1 MASRPKVG
9 GTPPGGKHD
18 YAIPFASVRTL
29 LARYR
34 DRDPGKLA
42 LWDLDQ
48 KKGITFGQ
56 LHDWANRI
64 ANWLVAQGI
73 RKGDRV
79 GLLSDERLE
88 KLILWMGIWRAGAVC
103 CPLNVE
109 MNIAYIPELLGAC
122 DCKLVFGLE
131 EMDVARM
138 TQGVDAKVVRFGSWQ
153 HDLKPDPQASELFRA
168 VAAVAP
174 TPECDRDYKADDDA
188 TIFCTSGTTDK
199 PKLFLIDHLAHWS
212 FGLSTIDQVGLTEN
226 DRTLEFRS
234 FGWNSAQGLSLM
246 PWLELGLTLHFA
258 RRFSHSRFFDWIR
271 EHGITFSAG
280 IPTVINMLLD
290 RPTGVTA
297 KDVPTL
303 RLMSSSTA
311 PLSPERWKQFE
322 ETYGLTLLQF
332 FGCSEGGWVCGNR
345 HYYRKIGTVGPPAKH
360 QEFLLVDENGKAV
373 PQGEEGEVTLG
384 GPQCAKARYG
394 DDGKW
399 EDLRGQRVRLGDLAV
414 MDEEGFIRVTG
425 RIKDLIIRGGVNV
438 SPVEVDNVLLRHPK
452 IHEAAAVGVPD
463 RIYGEEVVAYVVPK
477 SGQSPTVE
485 EIKAHCAQSLPE
497 YRMPK
502 QIFFVEQLPKNDRG
516 KVRRDDLKKLWLESH
531 KAA

>member
-1 MASRPKVG
+1 MAPKVG
-9 GTPPGGKHD
+9 GTPPGAKHD
-18 YAIPFASVRTL
+18 YAIPFESVRTL
-29 LARYR
+29 LAKYR
-34 DRDPGKLA
+34 ERDAGKCA
-42 LWDLDQ
+42 LFDLDQ
-48 KKGITFGQ
+48 DKGITFGQ
-56 LHDWANRI
+56 LHEAANRI
-64 ANWLVAQGI
+64 ANWLVARGI
-73 RKGDRV
+73 GKGDRV
-79 GLLSDERLE
+79 AVLSDERLE
-88 KLILWMGIWRAGAVC
+88 KLIVWMGVWRAGAVC

-109 MNIAYIPELLGAC
+109 MNIGYIPELLGAC
-122 DCKLVFGLE
+122 DAKIVLWQE
-131 EMDVARM
+131 DMDIARM
-138 TQGVDAKVVRFGSWQ
+138 TQGVDAPAVKFAAWRPEQKG
-153 HDLKPDPQASELFRA
+153 DAAADELFA
-168 VAAVAP
+168 QIAAVPA
-174 TPECDRDYKADDDA
+174 TPECDRDYAADDDA

-212 FGLSTIDQVGLTEN
+212 FGLSSIDQIGLTAD

-246 PWLELGLTLHFA
+246 PWLQTGCTLHFA
-258 RRFSHSRFFDWIR
+258 RRFSHSRFFGWIR
-271 EHGITFSAG
+271 DHGITFSAG

-360 QEFLLVDENGKAV
+360 QEFLLVDENGEAV
-373 PQGEEGEVTLG
+373 PQGSEGEVTLG

-399 EDLRGQRVRLGDLAV
+399 ENLSGQRVRLGDLAV
-414 MDEEGFIRVTG
+414 MDEDGFITVTG

-452 IHEAAAVGVPD
+452 VHEAAAVGVPD
-463 RIYGEEVVAYVVPK
+463 RIYGEEVVAYVVPR
-477 SGQSPTVE
+477 SGADLTE
-485 EIKAHCAQSLPE
+485 AELREFCAETLPE

-502 QIFFVEQLPKNDRG
+502 QVFFIDALPKNDRG
-516 KVRRDDLKKLWLESH
+516 KVRREDLKALWESEH
-531 KAA
+531 AAT

>member
-18 YAIPFASVRTL
+18 YAIPFQSVRAL
-29 LARYR
+29 FVKYR
-34 DRDPGKLA
+34 DRDPDKLA

-64 ANWLVAQGI
+64 ANWLIARGISKGERVA
-73 RKGDRV
+73 V
-79 GLLSDERLE
+79 LSDERLE
-88 KLILWMGIWRAGAVC
+88 KLIVWMGIWRAGAVV

-122 DCKLVFGLE
+122 GCKLVLCLKD
-131 EMDVARM
+131 MDVKRM
-138 TQGVDAKVVRFGSWQ
+138 TEGVAGEIVTFGGWTPELKADAKSG
-153 HDLKPDPQASELFRA
+153 ELFRA
-168 VAAVAP
+168 AAAAP
-174 TPECDRDYKADDDA
+174 ATECDRDYKEDDDA

-212 FGLSTIDQVGLTEN
+212 FGLSTIDQTGLTEA

-234 FGWNSAQGLSLM
+234 FGWNSAQGLSLI
-246 PWLELGLTLHFA
+246 PWLATGCTLHFA
-258 RRFSHSRFFDWIR
+258 RRFSHSRFFEWIKER
-271 EHGITFSAG
+271 RITFSAG

-297 KDVPTL
+297 KDVPDL
-303 RLMSSSTA
+303 RYISSSTA

-322 ETYGLTLLQF
+322 ETYGIKILQF

-360 QEFLLVDENGKAV
+360 QEFLLVDENGNAV
-373 PQGEEGEVTLG
+373 PQGSEGEVTLG
-384 GPQCAKARYG
+384 GPQLAKARYG

-399 EDLRGQRVRLGDLAV
+399 ENLHGERVRLGDLAV
-414 MDEEGFIRVTG
+414 MDDEGFIRVTG

-452 IHEAAAVGVPD
+452 VHEAAAVGVPD

-477 SGQSPTVE
+477 SGERPTE
-485 EIKAHCAQSLPE
+485 DEIKNHCAATLPE

-502 QIFFVEQLPKNDRG
+502 RIFFVEQLPKNDRG
-516 KVRRDDLKKLWLESH
+516 KVRRDDLKKLWLQDH